1 MIAILRFL
9 GTNCEFDI
17 EYAAHVLGKESAI
30 IWHKETTLPQ
40 GTNVVIVP
48 GGFSYGDYLRC
59 GSIAKFAPIMKAVR
73 KFAENGGFVF
83 GICNGFQILCE
94 AKMLPGVLMRNKHI
108 AYKSIMGE
116 FEICANDNILLKD
129 YHIKENI
136 NLPIAHAEGN
146 YYIDNVGLEKLNAH
160 NQILL
165 KYTSDI
171 NGSIE
176 QIAGICNEDKNVFG
190 MMPHPERAIDLILGS
205 NDGAKMLKSIF
216 EANAP
221 KGFET
226 NVVDSQESHIPK
238 LLKSPELPKLLDD
251 KSSESINFTA
261 NYNIND

>member
-9 GTNCEFDI
+9 GTNCEFDV
-17 EYAAHVLGKESAI
+17 EYAAKILQKDSAI
-30 IWHKETTLPQ
+30 IWHKESALPSE
-40 GTNVVIVP
+40 TNLVIVP

-94 AKMLPGVLMRNKHI
+94 AGLLQGALMRNKNI
-108 AYKSIMGE
+108 AYKSIIGE
-116 FEICANDNILLKD
+116 FEITANDNLLLKS
-129 YHIKENI
+129 YHLREKI

-146 YYIDNVGLEKLNAH
+146 YYIDKAGLEKLKAN

-176 QIAGICNEDKNVFG
+176 NIAGICNESKNVFG
-190 MMPHPERAIDLILGS
+190 MMPHPERAIERILGS
-205 NDGAKMLKSIF
+205 DDGIKMLKDIC
-216 EANAP
+216 EAPIIATHKTGKANDN
-221 KGFET
+221 ET
-226 NVVDSQESHIPK
+226 AS
-238 LLKSPELPKLLDD
+238 
-251 KSSESINFTA
+251 A
-261 NYNIND
+261 NLF